1 MLTEKLVQY
10 HSLLGHSQGCLST
23 EEVRFLLFCVFSL
36 LGQAQVAL
44 LHRRYPRATSLL
56 DLFQVL
62 LCEYI
67 GEYFNSRVVPTGTSP
82 VFNKQNRLDLAY

>member
-10 HSLLGHSQGCLST
+10 HCLLGHSQGCLST

-44 LHRRYPRATSLL
+44 LHRTYPRAASLL
-56 DLFQVL
+56 DYSRFYCQ
-62 LCEYI
+62 YI
-67 GEYFNSRVVPTGTSP
+67 GEIL
-82 VFNKQNRLDLAY
+82 Q

>member
-10 HSLLGHSQGCLST
+10 HSLLEHSQGCLST

-44 LHRRYPRATSLL
+44 LHRRYPRAASLL
-56 DLFQVL
+56 DYSRFY
-62 LCEYI
+62 CEYI
-67 GEYFNSRVVPTGTSP
+67 GEYFYKSCPYWDIPSL
-82 VFNKQNRLDLAY
+82 K